1 MPFQPGNKLQRAR
14 KIKPYRDALLMEIQ
28 AAGEDHR
35 ALRKIAKSQLDKAM
49 NGDAKAA
56 EHVADRI
63 DGKVAQAIVGDS
75 DEDPINLITKIE
87 RVIVDGS
94 DVL

>member
-1 MPFQPGNKLQRAR
+1 MTFQPGHKLAKGGR
-14 KIKPYRDALLMEIQ
+14 KDKPYRDALLMEIQ
-28 AAGEDHR
+28 SAGEDRR
-35 ALRKIAKSQLDKAM
+35 ALRLIARAQLEKAYK
-49 NGDAKAA
+49 GDAKAA

-87 RVIVDGS
+87 RIIVDGG
-94 DVL
+94 